1 MYYKEE
7 HNRENYQTEE
17 SKSNKSLWTDETC
30 DICHGSGVV
39 GDGTCGSCNG
49 KGII

>member
-17 SKSNKSLWTDETC
+17 LKSNKSLWADETC

-39 GDGTCGSCNG
+39 GDGTCDSCNG

>member
-7 HNRENYQTEE
+7 HKHEHCRMEE
-17 SKSNKSLWTDETC
+17 SKSNKSLWTEETC
-30 DICHGSGVV
+30 DMCHGSGVV

>member
-7 HNRENYQTEE
+7 HRRENYQTEE
-17 SKSNKSLWTDETC
+17 SKYNKLWNDETC

-39 GDGTCGSCNG
+39 GDGTCDSCNR

>member
-1 MYYKEE
+1 MHLEE
-7 HNRENYQTEE
+7 RHKQDNCQTEE
-17 SKSNKSLWTDETC
+17 SKSNKSLWTEETC

-39 GDGTCGSCNG
+39 GDGTCDSCNG

>member
-7 HNRENYQTEE
+7 HKHEHCRMEE
-17 SKSNKSLWTDETC
+17 SKSNNSLWTEETC
-30 DICHGSGVV
+30 DMCHGSGVV

>member
-1 MYYKEE
+1 MHLEE
-7 HNRENYQTEE
+7 QHNKDNIQMGK
-17 SKSNKSLWTDETC
+17 SKSNKLWNDETC

-39 GDGTCGSCNG
+39 GDGTCDSCNG